1 MRIYTRTGDDGR
13 TALFRGGRVW
23 KNDPA
28 PAAYG
33 AVDEAV
39 AALGA
44 ARAQAAGDLAERVL
58 AVQRDLFVVAAELAT
73 DPSQRSQLE
82 PGVSIVTQDMVK
94 DLEPRI
100 DEMVEAHG
108 LPTEFVVPGENPAA
122 AALDVARTTLR
133 RAEREAV
140 ALARAGGLE
149 GSFVL
154 PYLNR
159 AADYVYVLARA
170 AAPEWQPSRR
180 QEGP

>member
-23 KNDPA
+23 KNDPG

-33 AVDEAV
+33 TVDEAV
-39 AALGA
+39 AALGT
-44 ARAQAAGDLAERVL
+44 ARAQAAGDLAERIL

-73 DPSQRSQLE
+73 DPAQRFQLE
-82 PGVSIVTQDMVK
+82 PGVSLVTAAMVES
-94 DLEPRI
+94 LEPRI
-100 DEMVEAHG
+100 DEIVEAHG
-108 LPTEFVVPGENPAA
+108 LPTEFVVPGENATA

-149 GSFVL
+149 DSHVL
-154 PYLNR
+154 SYLNR
-159 AADYVYVLARA
+159 VADYVYVLARA
-170 AAPEWQPSRR
+170 AAPEWQPSRPK
-180 QEGP
+180 EGA